1 MNKRGLYDGKTIF
14 CRCYK
19 KTSFA
24 VLAKSQEEAIEIVSD
39 DVVYIDWRE
48 LDVSVEIITGK

>member
-1 MNKRGLYDGKTIF
+1 MEKLFFVDVV
-14 CRCYK
+14 K

-39 DVVYIDWRE
+39 DVIYIDWRE

>member
-1 MNKRGLYDGKTIF
+1 MISIEKLFFVDVI
-14 CRCYK
+14 K

-48 LDVSVEIITGK
+48 LEVSVEIVTGK

>member
-1 MNKRGLYDGKTIF
+1 MEKFI
-14 CRCYK
+14 K

-48 LDVSVEIITGK
+48 LEVSVEIITGK

>member
-1 MNKRGLYDGKTIF
+1 MEKLFFVDVI
-14 CRCYK
+14 K

-48 LDVSVEIITGK
+48 LEVSVEIITGK

>member
-1 MNKRGLYDGKTIF
+1 MISIEKLFFVDVI
-14 CRCYK
+14 K

-48 LDVSVEIITGK
+48 LEVSLEVITGK

>member
-1 MNKRGLYDGKTIF
+1 MEKLFFVDVI
-14 CRCYK
+14 K

-48 LDVSVEIITGK
+48 LEVSVEVITGK

>member
-1 MNKRGLYDGKTIF
+1 MEKLFFVDVI
-14 CRCYK
+14 K

-48 LDVSVEIITGK
+48 LEVSVEIIKGK

>member
-1 MNKRGLYDGKTIF
+1 MEKLFFVDVI
-14 CRCYK
+14 K

-39 DVVYIDWRE
+39 DVIYIDWRE

>member
-1 MNKRGLYDGKTIF
+1 MISIEKLFFVDVI
-14 CRCYK
+14 K

-39 DVVYIDWRE
+39 DVVYIDWRDLE
-48 LDVSVEIITGK
+48 VSVEIITGK

>member
-1 MNKRGLYDGKTIF
+1 MEKLFFVKKK
-14 CRCYK
+14 K

-39 DVVYIDWRE
+39 DVIYIDWRE

>member
-1 MNKRGLYDGKTIF
+1 MEKLFFVDVI
-14 CRCYK
+14 K

-48 LDVSVEIITGK
+48 IKALVEIRTDK

>member
-1 MNKRGLYDGKTIF
+1 MEKLFFVDVV
-14 CRCYK
+14 K

-48 LDVSVEIITGK
+48 LEVSVEIITGK

>member
-1 MNKRGLYDGKTIF
+1 MEKLFFVDVI
-14 CRCYK
+14 K

-39 DVVYIDWRE
+39 DVVHIDWRE
-48 LDVSVEIITGK
+48 LEVSVEIITGK

>member
-1 MNKRGLYDGKTIF
+1 MEKLFFVDVI
-14 CRCYK
+14 K

-24 VLAKSQEEAIEIVSD
+24 VLAKSKEEAIEIVSD

>member
-1 MNKRGLYDGKTIF
+1 MISRKIIF

-48 LDVSVEIITGK
+48 LEVSVEIIKGK

>member
-1 MNKRGLYDGKTIF
+1 MEKLFFVDVV
-14 CRCYK
+14 K

-48 LDVSVEIITGK
+48 LEVSVEINNR

>member
-1 MNKRGLYDGKTIF
+1 MISIEKLFFVDVI
-14 CRCYK
+14 K

-39 DVVYIDWRE
+39 DVVYIDWKE
-48 LDVSVEIITGK
+48 LEVSVEIITGK

>member
-1 MNKRGLYDGKTIF
+1 MISMEKLFFVDVI
-14 CRCYK
+14 K

-48 LDVSVEIITGK
+48 LEVSVEIITGK

>member
-1 MNKRGLYDGKTIF
+1 MTSIEKLFFVDVI
-14 CRCYK
+14 K

-48 LDVSVEIITGK
+48 LEVSVEIITGK